1 MGPIIGGYSEGQTP
15 LDEEHGRGL
24 KIEGISR
31 LSELDEFEQRNI
43 ERALLWLLQSP
54 PKKESVLTEPFI
66 RTLHVRMFGNVW
78 NWAGKQRAHTT
89 NIGVDWWTI
98 PIEVRKMLEDADY
111 WHQNETFEPDEWAIR
126 IKHRL
131 VSIHCFPNGNGRH
144 SRLFADVLV
153 ESYHARTP
161 FTWGKNRNVS
171 DAETRSAY
179 LQCLRQADRGDFSP
193 LVAFART

>member
-24 KIEGISR
+24 RIEGISHR
-31 LSELDEFEQRNI
+31 SELDEFEQRNI

-54 PKKESVLTEPFI
+54 PKKGSVLTEAFI

-153 ESYHARTP
+153 ESYHGRP
-161 FTWGKNRNVS
+161 SFTWGENRNVT

-179 LQCLRQADRGDFSP
+179 LQCLRQADRGDYAP